1 MGREHSLSVSIC
13 FLAFES
19 CEGII
24 TFQNIKNT
32 VQQNEDTSEKKNSII
47 QLLDYNG
54 HIPRED
60 PLPTQGGYPM
70 GASWWEGAPAPLR
83 EWAMVPDAPCQLG
96 LGQQAASA
104 LSDFKCGQND

>member
-32 VQQNEDTSEKKNSII
+32 VQQNKDTSEKNSII
-47 QLLDYNG
+47 QLLDCNG
-54 HIPRED
+54 YFPRED
-60 PLPTQGGYPM
+60 PLPTQGSYPV
-70 GASWWEGAPAPLR
+70 GASPWEGALLPSWSGLWFLMSR
-83 EWAMVPDAPCQLG
+83 QLG
-96 LGQQAASA
+96 LGQQAAPA
-104 LSDFKCGQND
+104 LSDFERGQND